1 MPRISEI
8 RVAALRL
15 VIDHGY
21 DGFTMETLAQD
32 VGISRRTLFNY
43 VKDKESAVL
52 GPEVSE
58 KFDQQLQNF
67 AAGLPTGSLRE
78 DSAIMANAEF
88 DHAVGNDH
96 FPEISQLTAQ
106 ALSQDGK
113 LLSMYW
119 RRNERV
125 MMHIRRALQARE
137 GWKASDPRLIPTV
150 SIIHTQFQTAIQ
162 TFVETHGRTSL
173 SVAYADAGKIFE
185 AYFDDDLA

>member
-52 GPEVSE
+52 DPEVSE

-78 DSAIMANAEF
+78 DSAIMVHVLAAKRTRH
-88 DHAVGNDH
+88 DAHPPGIA
-96 FPEISQLTAQ
+96 SA
-106 ALSQDGK
+106 
-113 LLSMYW
+113 
-119 RRNERV
+119 RRV
-125 MMHIRRALQARE
+125 E
-137 GWKASDPRLIPTV
+137 GLGS
-150 SIIHTQFQTAIQ
+150 
-162 TFVETHGRTSL
+162 
-173 SVAYADAGKIFE
+173 
-185 AYFDDDLA
+185 